1 MSKTSQFKIEKSIIS
16 IMKSEERVSFSSLLK
31 KIRSRS
37 RKSSKKAIRREVRK
51 VLQKLKSE
59 GIINFNRKGISL
71 VESDRTLRGKF
82 TGTRSGNG
90 FVTLRNGD
98 EIFIPQK
105 LSGNAMHGDSVE
117 IVVEKDTQGGKRGRV
132 IRVVKKEKREIIGYI
147 QRTRSGYK
155 LNPID
160 RRVSPVFINSLPY
173 NFQYDPAIPARI
185 VIKDNN
191 TGEFL
196 NYEGINSYIDLLI
209 EEYGLRREF
218 PDDVME
224 EASSLYFDKK
234 SQFKERVN
242 LKNESIITIDNDNAK
257 DFDDAVNLKK
267 LKNGNFLLGVH
278 IADVSHYVRPGTA
291 LDREAFLRST
301 SVYFPELVLPMLPEK
316 LSNDLCSLNP
326 DEEKLTM
333 TVIAEIRK
341 DGKIISSDIFP
352 SIIKSKARMTYSNVE
367 KILNGE
373 ITLGQKERWLK
384 KELFLMKELAEILW
398 KKRYEE
404 GSIDFDLPEPELS
417 IDSMGRILNMDRGR
431 RLVSERI
438 IEEFMLVANRIVA
451 EFIHREGIPSL
462 YRIHESPDLEK
473 VEELKGMLRILG
485 IPFPKK
491 GDLNRFYQFILEKIM
506 ENENG
511 WLIQIF
517 VLKSLK
523 LARYSPLNK
532 GHFGLAFD
540 YYTHFT
546 SPIRRY
552 PDLIVHRIL
561 KRILGLK
568 GGVFYDEKKLQEISV
583 HSSFCER
590 NGDQAEEENLRVKIM
605 DFIKSKLG
613 EETEGFISYLGKDW
627 IEVSLKEYKVDG
639 KIFLADIKEELYF
652 LNRFGARGKRS
663 GKLWRIGDKVKVF
676 IASANPLKR
685 EVILYPSK

>member
-1 MSKTSQFKIEKSIIS
+1 MSKTSQSKTEKDIVSIL
-16 IMKSEERVSFSSLLK
+16 KSEERVSLSSLLK
-31 KIRSRS
+31 KIRGRG
-37 RKSSKKAIRREVRK
+37 KKGSKKALKKDVK
-51 VLQKLKSE
+51 KALQKLKLE
-59 GIINFNRKGISL
+59 GIINLDRKGISL
-71 VESDRTLRGKF
+71 VERKRTLKGKF
-82 TGTRSGNG
+82 TGTRSGSG
-90 FVTLRNGD
+90 FVNLQNGE

-105 LSGNAMHGDSVE
+105 LSGDAIHGDSVE
-117 IVVEKDTQGGKRGRV
+117 IVVEKDTEGGKRGRV
-132 IRVVKKEKREIIGYI
+132 TKVLKKGKREVIGYI
-147 QRTRSGYK
+147 QRTRRGYK

-160 RRVSPVFINSLPY
+160 RRVPPVLINSLPY
-173 NFQYDPAIPARI
+173 NFQYDPATPARI
-185 VIKDNN
+185 AIKDYN
-191 TGEFL
+191 TAEFL
-196 NYEGINSYIDLLI
+196 NYEGVTSYIDLLI

-224 EASSLYFDKK
+224 EASSLCFDEEFQ
-234 SQFKERVN
+234 SRERVN
-242 LKNESIITIDNDNAK
+242 LKNENIITIDNDNAK
-257 DFDDAVNLKK
+257 DFDDAVNAKK

-326 DEEKLTM
+326 GEEKLTM

-341 DGKIISSDIFP
+341 DGRIVSSDIFP
-352 SIIKSKARMTYSNVE
+352 SIIKSKARMTYSGVE

-373 ITLGQKERWLK
+373 TSHQKERWLK

-398 KKRYEE
+398 RRRYEE

-417 IDSMGRILNMDRGR
+417 IDSMGKILSMDGGR

-451 EFIHREGIPSL
+451 EFIHREGTPSL
-462 YRIHESPDLEK
+462 YRIHEPPDSK
-473 VEELKGMLRILG
+473 KIEELKEMLRILG
-485 IPFPKK
+485 IPFPKN

-523 LARYSPLNK
+523 LARYSPVNK

-561 KRILGLK
+561 KGILGLE
-568 GGVFYDEKKLQEISV
+568 GGAIYDEKKLQEISI

-605 DFIKSKLG
+605 DFIKSKVG

-627 IEVSLKEYKVDG
+627 VEVSLKEYKVDG
-639 KIFLADIKEELYF
+639 KIFLTDIKEEIYF
-652 LNRFGARGKRS
+652 LNRFVARGKRS
-663 GKLWRIGDKVKVF
+663 GKLWRIGDKIKVF

-685 EVILYPSK
+685 EIILYPSK